1 VGPPFLVLRLYYI
14 GDPSFLQIMT
24 IHKIVK
30 IIDNRD
36 FCYFFDLV
44 AYPKQIDTILKITQF
59 DNESIAKIEYTATE
73 LKDYNS
79 STYKEV
85 LSFLTKRRQSSYLL
99 KGWINA
105 GVNQF
110 LRFMN

>member
-1 VGPPFLVLRLYYI
+1 MSKKTNNFLDDFEEYC
-14 GDPSFLQIMT
+14 T
-24 IHKIVK
+24 NEIVSGK
-30 IIDNRD
+30 ARSYKLAIKYLCD
-36 FCYFFDLV
+36 Y
-44 AYPKQIDTILKITQF
+44 LKITQF
-59 DNESIAKIEYTATE
+59 DNESIAKIENTANL

-79 STYKEV
+79 STYQEV

-99 KGWINA
+99 KGRINA

>member
-1 VGPPFLVLRLYYI
+1 MIQTVLKLDPFEPSLFVFCNKGRNRLKILHFDHGFWLYYHRLEK
-14 GDPSFLQIMT
+14 GKFKWPD
-24 IHKIVK
+24 
-30 IIDNRD
+30 
-36 FCYFFDLV
+36 
-44 AYPKQIDTILKITQF
+44 
-59 DNESIAKIEYTATE
+59 
-73 LKDYNS
+73 
-79 STYKEV
+79 KEV